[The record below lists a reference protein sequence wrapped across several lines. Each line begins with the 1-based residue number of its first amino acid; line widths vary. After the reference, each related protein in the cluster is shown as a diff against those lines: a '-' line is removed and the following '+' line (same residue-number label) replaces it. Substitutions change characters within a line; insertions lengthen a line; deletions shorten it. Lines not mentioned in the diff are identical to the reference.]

1 MSHSSPQGSKRYVLV
16 RFSKNKFLFLFA
28 LIAAAGGILFFS
40 SLIFPKSLPSFSGCW
55 QSRET
60 PEIHLNI
67 LPNQIQ
73 INDFLFSYEL
83 TPPFQKSADRE
94 NPQGFILDG
103 RETGAVCGQFF
114 FENGLLFLEVEG
126 ETKIFTPCNQSKTTL
141 LPCVA
146 FAATSPFAGNRH
158 G

>member
-1 MSHSSPQGSKRYVLV
+1 MGQSAPQGSKRYVLV
-16 RFSKNKFLFLFA
+16 RFSKKKILLLLA
-28 LIAAAGGILFFS
+28 LIAATVGILLFAFYRQS
-40 SLIFPKSLPSFSGCW
+40 KPIPSFSGCW

-83 TPPFQKSADRE
+83 TPPFPEAADRE

-114 FENGLLFLEVEG
+114 FENGLLYLEVEG
-126 ETKIFTPCNQSKTTL
+126 ETKVFSPCNE
-141 LPCVA
+141 
-146 FAATSPFAGNRH
+146 
-158 G
+158 